1 MATILLVDDEPTIRI
16 LVRAALEGTE
26 HSVLEAADGIAALE
40 IARRELPDLALV
52 DIALPGLSGLE
63 LCSRLKSDPKTAA
76 MSVFIVTGLVQQ
88 SEREAAEAAGA
99 NGFIAKP
106 FSPIALV
113 ARIEETLR
121 QHNPVAIP

>member
-26 HSVLEAADGIAALE
+26 HTVLEAADGISALE
-40 IARRELPDLALV
+40 IAQRELPDLALL

-63 LCSRLKSDPKTAA
+63 LCARLKSDPTTAA
-76 MSVFIVTGLVQQ
+76 MPVFIVTGLLQQ
-88 SEREAAEAAGA
+88 TERQSAEAAGA
-99 NGFIAKP
+99 TGFIAKP

-113 ARIEETLR
+113 AQIEKTLR
-121 QHNPVAIP
+121 QHTPIATP